1 MVQESIGNQQRSTF
15 PVEGMTCASCVRR
28 VEKALEKVDG
38 VSEVNV
44 NLANETAS
52 VAMSEGVSADDL
64 RKAVEKAGYKPGA
77 IRIETPTPAAPAP
90 GPSGITT
97 SFDVGGMTCAACV
110 RRVERA
116 LEKVEGLSN
125 INVNLATEKA
135 TVEVG
140 PGIDAARI
148 RAVVEKAG
156 YTPGEIV
163 IGPPT
168 PAAGAPVAPMQQ
180 GPTDA
185 EREAEERDR
194 ARDAHIAD
202 LKRKSLVSL
211 AIGLVMMVLMY
222 VPLPISERT
231 LAPLLLIPATIV
243 QFWAGREFYAA
254 T

>member
-1 MVQESIGNQQRSTF
+1 I
-15 PVEGMTCASCVRR
+15 
-28 VEKALEKVDG
+28 EK
-38 VSEVNV
+38 
-44 NLANETAS
+44 
-52 VAMSEGVSADDL
+52 
-64 RKAVEKAGYKPGA
+64 P
-77 IRIETPTPAAPAP
+77 IPTAPAP

-116 LEKVEGLSN
+116 LEKVDGVSN

-140 PGIDAARI
+140 QGIDAARI
-148 RAVVEKAG
+148 RAVVEKAD

-168 PAAGAPVAPMQQ
+168 ATAGAPIAPMQQ

-194 ARDAHIAD
+194 ARDAHIAY
-202 LKRKSLVSL
+202 LKR
-211 AIGLVMMVLMY
+211 
-222 VPLPISERT
+222 
-231 LAPLLLIPATIV
+231 
-243 QFWAGREFYAA
+243 
-254 T
+254 